1 MKFNS
6 IVYSCSDLIYTV
18 TRDFVRHSVSL
29 AVINGSTATV
39 YNYIYNEIY
48 SKVENIVYSFVF
60 DETCIFIRSIK

>member
-6 IVYSCSDLIYTV
+6 IVYSCSDLIYKV

-29 AVINGSTATV
+29 AVINGSTSTV

-48 SKVENIVYSFVF
+48 SKVENTVYSSFF
-60 DETCIFIRSIK
+60 DATYIFIKNIK